1 MHIAALICQP
11 ASNFPTKLL
20 LILYKRLSTFRMVG
34 GKPSGA
40 DLRFETGLNLD
51 HPGCPAWLVA
61 GSSRLVGGKKVTGA
75 DMSVSPVC
83 ADDDQVW
90 TVVIRN

>member
-40 DLRFETGLNLD
+40 DLRFETGLHLD
-51 HPGCPAWLVA
+51 HPGC
-61 GSSRLVGGKKVTGA
+61 LVGGWIIQAGWWQKGHW
-75 DMSVSPVC
+75 S
-83 ADDDQVW
+83 
-90 TVVIRN
+90 

>member
-20 LILYKRLSTFRMVG
+20 LILYKRLSTFHMVG

-40 DLRFETGLNLD
+40 DLRFETGFEL
-51 HPGCPAWLVA
+51 PFVA
-61 GSSRLVGGKKVTGA
+61 KRSLELT
-75 DMSVSPVC
+75 SVSPVC
-83 ADDDQVW
+83 ADDGQLW
-90 TVVIRN
+90 L